1 MELRIASISQK
12 QKSSNQNLLVENQDV
27 QQTLRDLVIYTNT
40 NGMFIK
46 QLVIRV

>member
-12 QKSSNQNLLVENQDV
+12 QKSWNQNLLVENQDV